1 MDASDPLLLLLSI
14 GITGLLL
21 VGLLMLRIAEL
32 LQARTQCSDE
42 LVTDLAVAVP
52 AGTFV
57 VLVLGGFIWVSG

>member
-1 MDASDPLLLLLSI
+1 MDAPDPFLLLLSL
-14 GITGLLL
+14 GISGVLL
-21 VGLLMLRIAEL
+21 VRPLMLRAAEL